1 VIINYGYKDGSGEY
15 FLAVDSGKCDAC
27 GKCIPACPAGAL
39 EMTTV
44 FADLE
49 DRPVVGV
56 KESARKSLRNLCSS
70 CDHSGK
76 APCETSCPC
85 SAIKVTWVSISG
97 R

>member
-15 FLAVDSGKCDAC
+15 FLAIDSGKCDAC
-27 GKCIPACPAGAL
+27 GKCVPACPAKAL

-49 DRPVVGV
+49 DKPVMGV
-56 KESARKSLRNLCSS
+56 KEASRKSLHDACSS

-76 APCETSCPC
+76 APCEIACPTR
-85 SAIKVTWVSISG
+85 AIKLTWV
-97 R
+97 RL

>member
-1 VIINYGYKDGSGEY
+1 VITHYGYKDGSGEY

-27 GKCIPACPAGAL
+27 GKCVPACPAGAL

-49 DRPVVGV
+49 DKPVVGV
-56 KESARKSLRNLCSS
+56 KESSRKSLRDLCSS

-76 APCETSCPC
+76 APCEVSCLRF
-85 SAIKVTWVSISG
+85 AIKVAWN
-97 R
+97 RQ

>member
-1 VIINYGYKDGSGEY
+1 VITHYGYKDGSGEY

-27 GKCIPACPAGAL
+27 GKCVPACPAKAL

-49 DRPVVGV
+49 DKPVAGV
-56 KESARKSLRNLCSS
+56 KEASRKALRESCAS
-70 CDHSGK
+70 CDHLGK
-76 APCETSCPC
+76 APCESSCPH
-85 SAIKVTWVSISG
+85 SAVRLTWLSSAV